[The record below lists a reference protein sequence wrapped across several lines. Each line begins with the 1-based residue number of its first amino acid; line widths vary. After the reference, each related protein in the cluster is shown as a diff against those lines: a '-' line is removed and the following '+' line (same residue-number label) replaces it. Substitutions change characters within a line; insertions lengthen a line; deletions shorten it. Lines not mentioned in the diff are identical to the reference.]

1 MEVSQVMTNRITGV
15 VAAIGLAC
23 LAPSLASA
31 NVISFGFSDDDS
43 YSFDSHQYDIGD
55 SGFFAG
61 NSGGGSSIISL
72 SRWYAGLPDY
82 VTDNMRH
89 HHPHPGQPGEPGTP
103 GQPPSTQVAEPGTTA
118 LFGAG
123 LLMAGF
129 IAYRRRRVEIERK

>member
-1 MEVSQVMTNRITGV
+1 MEVSQVMKNRIKGV

-31 NVISFGFSDDDS
+31 NVIGFSFSDDDS
-43 YSFDSHQYDIGD
+43 YGQYDIGD

-61 NSGGGSSIISL
+61 NSSDGSSIISL
-72 SRWYAGLPDY
+72 SRWYSGLPDY
-82 VTDNMRH
+82 VEGNMRK
-89 HHPHPGQPGEPGTP
+89 HHPHPGQPGGPW
-103 GQPPSTQVAEPGTTA
+103 QPPSTQVAEPGATA

-129 IAYRRRRVEIERK
+129 IAYRRRRVEIERQ